1 MEKITRQEAIEKI
14 KGWALYL
21 ESTDPEAEGF
31 TDAIE
36 PLILPI
42 VNGRLDFDE
51 EAGTFNL
58 KLKTP
63 IQGEKET
70 KELVTIHELTIAEKK
85 VVQRFKDAEKIDQSE
100 ALLAKAIDI
109 PLGHAS
115 KIGSRDQT
123 VISAVLTVFFS

>member
-14 KGWALYL
+14 KEWALFL
-21 ESTDPEAEGF
+21 EATDPEAEGF
-31 TDAIE
+31 GEAIE

-42 VNGRLDFDE
+42 VNGRLDFDM
-51 EAGTFNL
+51 EACVFNL

-63 IQGEKET
+63 IVSEKET
-70 KELVTIHELTIAEKK
+70 KELVTIHELTIEEKK
-85 VVQRFKDAEKIDQSE
+85 VVQKFKDAEKIDQSE
-100 ALLAKAIDI
+100 ALLAKAISI

-123 VISAVLTVFFS
+123 VILSVLTVFFS